1 MIRRD
6 WLSGTLRMKHK
17 SYQKARIVCKKVLN
31 RLSYQPMRILV
42 LNAGSSSLKYQV
54 IEVLPGREKMLLKG
68 SVERI
73 GQPGSTVPDHT
84 AAVEQALA
92 AAGPVDG
99 AGHRVVHGG
108 EQFRESVVIDLRV
121 ERAIADCCPLAP
133 LHNPHNLACY
143 RAAHALLPD
152 VAHVAVFDTAFFHS
166 LPQRA
171 FLYALPLE
179 FYERDH
185 IRRYGFHGTSHRY
198 VSARAAEELAID
210 PAEARLITCHLGN
223 GCSVAAIDG
232 GRAVDVSLGFTPLE
246 GLVMGTRSGDIDP
259 GVVFHLV
266 RAKGMAL
273 EEVEELLNRRSGLL
287 GLSGRS
293 NDMRDLCQA
302 AAGGDVRAELA
313 IEVFCYRIVKYI
325 GAFWAVLGGADAL
338 VFTGGIGE
346 NRPEIRDRVLRGISG
361 LGGFQ
366 TLVIPT
372 NEELLIARDTARLL
386 SGRAARWKSQSE

>member
-1 MIRRD
+1 
-6 WLSGTLRMKHK
+6 
-17 SYQKARIVCKKVLN
+17 
-31 RLSYQPMRILV
+31 MRILV

-54 IEVLPGREKMLLKG
+54 IEIQARQERVLLKG
-68 SVERI
+68 GVERI
-73 GQPGSTVPDHT
+73 GAPGSPVRDHT
-84 AAVEQALA
+84 AAVGQALEA
-92 AAGPVDG
+92 TGAVDG
-99 AGHRVVHGG
+99 VGHRVVHGG
-108 EQFRESVVIDLRV
+108 ERFRQSVLIDEEVES
-121 ERAIADCCPLAP
+121 AIAEYCPLAP

-143 RAAHALLPD
+143 RAARRLLPE
-152 VAHVAVFDTAFFHS
+152 VPQVAVFDTAFFHS
-166 LPQRA
+166 LPHRA

-179 FYERDH
+179 YYEVDH

-198 VSARAAEELAID
+198 VSARAAEELGID

-223 GCSVAAIDG
+223 GCSVCAVEG
-232 GRAVDVSLGFTPLE
+232 GLALDVSLGFTPME

-259 GVVFHLV
+259 GVIFHLV
-266 RAKGMAL
+266 RAKGMKL
-273 EEVEELLNRRSGLL
+273 EDVEELLNKRSGLL

-293 NDMRDLCQA
+293 NDMRDLCLA

-313 IEVFCYRIVKYI
+313 IDVFCYRIIRYI
-325 GAFWAVLGGADAL
+325 GAFWAVLGGADAV

-346 NRPEIRDRVLRGISG
+346 NQAEIRERILRGIAG

-386 SGRAARWKSQSE
+386 SGRGAAKRGR